1 MEYDSSSVTSGG
13 LLKTC
18 TIYLHDISHGG
29 DAVGELDGKTI
40 FVPLGIPGET
50 VRISITK
57 DHPRY
62 ANARLVEVLE
72 PSPQRVAP
80 SCPHFGRC
88 GGCQWQHIAYPYQ
101 LELKQRIVSSQ
112 MQRIGKLPNVR
123 VLPVL
128 GMENPWAYRNNVQYA
143 LDASGQLG
151 FRALHSHDIVPI
163 SECWIAHP
171 LLEDL
176 AASFDL
182 ECAGLSGL
190 TLRVGAAT
198 GEQLVIFE
206 GDSVPDIEVDFPV
219 SCLYQTPQ
227 GEVTVLVGDSCYH
240 EQLNQR
246 LWQVSGPSFFQ
257 VNTLQAEQLL
267 RAVSERVQDSSIG
280 TLIDAYCG
288 VGTFALSL
296 ASRARRVIGIEESPW
311 AIYDAEANRLANED
325 VSFEV
330 GATEELLPGSINADS
345 TVILDPPR
353 AGCELKVLQAL
364 AVKGAKQV
372 IYVSCDPA
380 TLARDLAILTRYGF
394 QLGDVQPIDMFPQT
408 SHIECV
414 VSVTR

>member
-1 MEYDSSSVTSGG
+1 MTP
-13 LLKTC
+13 LKIS
-18 TIYLHDISHGG
+18 TIHLHDISHGG

-50 VRISITK
+50 VRVTITE

-80 SCPHFGRC
+80 SCPHFGQC
-88 GGCQWQHIAYPYQ
+88 GGCHWQHIAYPYQ
-101 LELKQRIVSSQ
+101 LELKQRIVSAQ
-112 MQRIGKLPNVR
+112 LKRIGKLPNVR

-143 LDASGQLG
+143 LNASGQLG
-151 FRALHSHDIVPI
+151 FRALRSHNIVPI

-171 LLEDL
+171 SLEDL
-176 AASFDL
+176 AAAFDL
-182 ECAGLSGL
+182 ECDGLYGL
-190 TLRVGAAT
+190 TLRVGVAT

-206 GDSVPDIEVDFPV
+206 GDSIPDIEVDFPV
-219 SCLYQTPQ
+219 SCLYQSPE
-227 GEVTVLVGDSCYH
+227 GEVTVLAGDSYYH

-267 RAVSERVQDSSIG
+267 RAVSERLQGTDIN

-296 ASRARRVIGIEESPW
+296 ASRAKHVIGIEESPW
-311 AIYDAEANRLANED
+311 AIHDAEANRLGNED
-325 VSFEV
+325 VTFQV
-330 GATEELLPGSINADS
+330 GVTEELLPEYASGGS

-353 AGCELKVLQAL
+353 AGCEPEVLQSL
-364 AVKGAKQV
+364 AVSGVKQV

-380 TLARDLAILTRYGF
+380 TLARDLAILARYGF
-394 QLGDVQPIDMFPQT
+394 QIGDIQPIDMFPQAF
-408 SHIECV
+408 HIECV

>member
-1 MEYDSSSVTSGG
+1 MIRSVKHQVG
-13 LLKTC
+13 LLKTF
-18 TIYLHDISHGG
+18 TIHLHDISHGG

-50 VRISITK
+50 VCVTITD

-72 PSPQRVAP
+72 PSPLRVAP

-112 MQRIGKLPNVR
+112 LQRIGKLPNVR
-123 VLPVL
+123 VQPVI

-151 FRALHSHDIVPI
+151 FRALRSHDIVPI

-176 AASFDL
+176 AAAFDL
-182 ECAGLSGL
+182 ECAGLTGL

-219 SCLYQTPQ
+219 SCVYQSPE
-227 GEVTVLVGDSCYH
+227 GKVTVLAGDSCYH

-257 VNTLQAEQLL
+257 VNTSQAERLL
-267 RAVSERVQDSSIG
+267 RTVSERLLDKNID

-296 ASRARRVIGIEESPW
+296 ASRAKRVIGIEESPW

-325 VSFEV
+325 VTFQV
-330 GATEELLPGSINADS
+330 GATEELLPDGINADC

-353 AGCELKVLQAL
+353 AGCKPEVLQTL
-364 AVKGAKQV
+364 AVSGSKQV

-380 TLARDLAILTRYGF
+380 TLARDLALLARYGY
-394 QLGDVQPIDMFPQT
+394 QIGDVQPIDMFPQT
-408 SHIECV
+408 NHIECV
-414 VSVTR
+414 VSVKR